1 VVLETIARL
10 HGDAGELPGRDAV
23 KAAAGI
29 GSTRA
34 ARLIAQYAEAQG
46 IEPPARGRKPGGP
59 ASAQPDRAGE
69 TGRADVVA
77 QAGGHDDQGKQLQPT
92 ASAQPDRAGETG
104 RDAATAQADQ
114 AGGAGR
120 TESTAQA
127 DRAGETG
134 RVEAAA
140 QASDAGETGR
150 DTTTAQTGKAGA
162 AQAGQP
168 GELAQWSG
176 LLRSAVARR
185 LASRPAREAQPEG
198 TEEPL
203 SRPARAVRA
212 FVTWGPLWLVFA
224 AAFLATWAGG
234 VTLADRAG
242 WVEVPMLPGWS
253 ETIAYNPAIS
263 LPLCMEVLLGV
274 AIHRALSVTKRS
286 HKVASSLI
294 AVLAVALAA
303 TVQIE
308 AHGTGDVSEWIKD
321 LAAVLPV
328 IALALVAIL
337 GAMRPARKG

>member
-1 VVLETIARL
+1 
-10 HGDAGELPGRDAV
+10 
-23 KAAAGI
+23 
-29 GSTRA
+29 
-34 ARLIAQYAEAQG
+34 
-46 IEPPARGRKPGGP
+46 
-59 ASAQPDRAGE
+59 
-69 TGRADVVA
+69 
-77 QAGGHDDQGKQLQPT
+77 
-92 ASAQPDRAGETG
+92 
-104 RDAATAQADQ
+104 
-114 AGGAGR
+114 
-120 TESTAQA
+120 
-127 DRAGETG
+127 
-134 RVEAAA
+134 
-140 QASDAGETGR
+140 
-150 DTTTAQTGKAGA
+150 
-162 AQAGQP
+162 
-168 GELAQWSG
+168 
-176 LLRSAVARR
+176 ARR